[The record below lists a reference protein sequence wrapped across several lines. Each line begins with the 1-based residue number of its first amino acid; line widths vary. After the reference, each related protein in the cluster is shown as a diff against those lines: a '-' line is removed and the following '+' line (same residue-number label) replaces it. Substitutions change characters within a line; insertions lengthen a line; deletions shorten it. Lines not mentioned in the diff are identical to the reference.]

1 MFLPLGV
8 GTFFTN
14 FLEEIM
20 ASKYQHVIDYMKDIP
35 CFNTHNNILL
45 TVLEDDYAEGRVE
58 LDCFSMNPNGK
69 VHGGLL
75 YAASDYVGGFVACLD
90 DKACVTESGSIHYLR
105 PGTGDYLTVKA
116 WPVKIGKKVAVVD
129 VSIFD
134 DHERIVSKGTF
145 TYFFMTDDF

>member
-1 MFLPLGV
+1 MFLPFWV
-8 GTFFTN
+8 GTFFRN
-14 FLEEIM
+14 FLEETM

-35 CFNTHNNILL
+35 CFNSQNKILL

-58 LDCFSMNPNGK
+58 LDCYSMNTNGH

-75 YAASDYVGGFVACLD
+75 YSASDYIGGFAACRD
-90 DKACVTESGSIHYLR
+90 DKACVTESGSINYLR

-129 VSIFD
+129 VSVFD
-134 DHERIVSKGTF
+134 DRERLLTKGTF
-145 TYFFMTDDF
+145 TYFFMTEDF